1 MAGLFWALLM
11 VCCLGV
17 RGQEAPLPPGLSGVD
32 AVWELT
38 AHFPTEDQSVFLGLG
53 EKMALDENWI
63 APPGSPDASHD
74 ERLVLSYGTR
84 YFTAL
89 VLSWKSVATSPQRWT
104 ILLSQPE
111 DSSPCQL
118 SLRLRQGSLPEGVKI
133 VLMDTDG
140 KEAFTWDGETGP
152 ETVFTFSQLRGT
164 LCLVAGEAYRYQA
177 AVQEIPLQKGWNLVA
192 CNLERLESATVEGTP
207 LLDSTS
213 YAAYLPGKAFSRL
226 SSLEGLQAGGALWL
240 HSPQAG
246 AILRF
251 AGKARMGAKAAFP
264 ATLPEGGWHFAGLAA
279 EWGEDGAPAAPGENL
294 PEDARRWNP
303 ADTAYVKAPGLPALE
318 TGYLL
323 P

>member
-118 SLRLRQGSLPEGVKI
+118 SLRLRRFRPRIPVRPELRCLPLSQVCEAVGV
-133 VLMDTDG
+133 LPS
-140 KEAFTWDGETGP
+140 WH
-152 ETVFTFSQLRGT
+152 
-164 LCLVAGEAYRYQA
+164 
-177 AVQEIPLQKGWNLVA
+177 NLA
-192 CNLERLESATVEGTP
+192 
-207 LLDSTS
+207 
-213 YAAYLPGKAFSRL
+213 SR
-226 SSLEGLQAGGALWL
+226 
-240 HSPQAG
+240 
-246 AILRF
+246 I
-251 AGKARMGAKAAFP
+251 
-264 ATLPEGGWHFAGLAA
+264 
-279 EWGEDGAPAAPGENL
+279 
-294 PEDARRWNP
+294 
-303 ADTAYVKAPGLPALE
+303 
-318 TGYLL
+318 
-323 P
+323 